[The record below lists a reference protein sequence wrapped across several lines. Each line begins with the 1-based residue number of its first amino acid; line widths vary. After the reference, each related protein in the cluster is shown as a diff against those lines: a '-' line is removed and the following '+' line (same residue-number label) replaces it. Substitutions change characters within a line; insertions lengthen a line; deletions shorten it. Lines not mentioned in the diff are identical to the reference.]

1 MITESGE
8 GGSGGGPGVPAG
20 SGTRIG
26 LGTVVAGATGV
37 PVSAGGT
44 PSASVAGAAVRT
56 TVLPRRSP
64 GGANA
69 PVQIAGQP
77 RFEKLRLL
85 GEGGIGQVNLVHDH
99 DISRSVAVKRLRPDR
114 QGDESLI
121 RFAEEVR
128 IVGQLEHPGIVPV
141 HDVGIDEDG
150 HHYLI
155 MKHIQGD
162 TLEEVIDKLTAGD
175 PAYVARFTIAYRTQ
189 IIASMLEALSYAHEK
204 GIIHRDLKPSNVM
217 VGPHGEVTLMDWGI
231 AKHIGDS
238 DAPSAPDK
246 SLVSTVQD
254 RLIETQAGTL
264 VGTPLYMSPEQ
275 AAGRNDAVDAR
286 SDLFSLGLVM
296 CELLT
301 LHHPLEDKQ
310 STREILAE
318 LIAKDMDI
326 NRIRGFCFEAGVPME
341 LVYVLRAA
349 LARDPAQRYA
359 SADAMLAHLR
369 RIQAGEIAVQC
380 HVTAFKRLMYELTH
394 WVDRHPI
401 AFTNMLAVTVLSL
414 VGGLGFGIF
423 RVIRLLLAS

>member
-1 MITESGE
+1 MTTGSGE
-8 GGSGGGPGVPAG
+8 GGGGGGGAAGVAARG
-20 SGTRIG
+20 A

-37 PVSAGGT
+37 PVSIGGT
-44 PSASVAGAAVRT
+44 PSLSMAGSVVRT
-56 TVLPRRSP
+56 TVLPRRAP
-64 GGANA
+64 GGGSVA
-69 PVQIAGQP
+69 VQMEGQP

-99 DISRSVAVKRLRPDR
+99 DISRAVAVKRLRPDR

-128 IVGQLEHPGIVPV
+128 IVGQLEHPGIVPL

-150 HHYLI
+150 QHYLV
-155 MKHIQGD
+155 MKHVQGD

-175 PAYVARFTIAYRTQ
+175 PSVVARFTLSYRTQ

-231 AKHIGDS
+231 AKHIGASEPALAADR
-238 DAPSAPDK
+238 

-275 AAGRNDAVDAR
+275 AAGRNEAVDAR
-286 SDLFSLGLVM
+286 SDLFSLGLM
-296 CELLT
+296 LCEFLT

-310 STREILAE
+310 NTREILAE
-318 LIAKDMDI
+318 LIAKDLDI
-326 NRIRGFCFEAGVPME
+326 SRIRGFCFEAGVPME
-341 LVYVLRAA
+341 LVYVLKGA
-349 LARDPAQRYA
+349 LARDPAERYG
-359 SADAMLAHLR
+359 SAAEMLAHLR

-401 AFTNMLAVTVLSL
+401 AFTNILGLTVLGVL
-414 VGGLGFGIF
+414 GGAGFGIY
-423 RVIRLLLAS
+423 RVIRLLLAG